1 MDGVP
6 PLGRLKRRPEFLAAA
21 RGRKAGSAA
30 VGLQA
35 LRRNDGRSEIR
46 LGFTCSKKVGN
57 AVERNRA
64 RRRLKA
70 AADSVARELGLPGC
84 DYVLIG
90 RRATIDYPF
99 NRLVADMRRAFGQTA
114 AKLQPR
120 TVEGGQR

>member
-1 MDGVP
+1 MVERP
-6 PLGRLKRRPEFLAAA
+6 ALARLKRRQEFLAAA
-21 RGRKAGSAA
+21 RGRKAGTGAL
-30 VGLQA
+30 GLQG
-35 LRRNDGRSEIR
+35 RRRREDEGVAGGVVR

-70 AADSVARELGLPGC
+70 AASELAVSLGAPGC

-99 NRLVADMRRAFGQTA
+99 DRLLTDMRRAFQTVN
-114 AKLQPR
+114 AKL
-120 TVEGGQR
+120 